1 MDRKTLVFVFILSLS
16 GSYCLA
22 QPKIT
27 VVQGTNLNFGD
38 IYNTDKLSHDVT
50 IKNVGTDT
58 LHIKKV
64 TTQCGCTTTGLS
76 DSRLAPS
83 DTGRLTITFNP
94 ANYGAGKVVKHVYV
108 ESDDPTTPNLTVEFA
123 VNVTTLFKLDPP
135 SFLFNDAKADTTYH
149 KTVTITNTSKQTVK
163 LSDPQ
168 TKMDVIKVSL
178 KKRELKP
185 GDSAELTVEFHPP
198 KSGTYPGSVELMTD
212 HPAFPKL
219 EIKVYGWV
227 TRK

>member
-1 MDRKTLVFVFILSLS
+1 MDKRILIFFFILCLV
-16 GSYCLA
+16 GNYCIA
-22 QPKIT
+22 QPKIQ
-27 VVQGTNLNFGD
+27 VIQGTTLNFGD
-38 IYNTDKLSHDVT
+38 VYNTDKLSHDVT

-76 DSRLAPS
+76 DSKLGPA

-94 ANYGAGKVVKHVYV
+94 ANYSSKVVKHVYV
-108 ESDDPTTPNLTVEFA
+108 ESDDPTNPNLTIEFT
-123 VNVTTLFKLDPP
+123 VNVSTLFKIDPTMF
-135 SFLFNDAKADTTYH
+135 SFNDAKADSIYE
-149 KTVTITNTSKQTVK
+149 KSVTITNTSKQTVK

-185 GDSAELTVEFHPP
+185 GESAELTAEFHPP
-198 KSGTYPGSVELMTD
+198 KSGTYPGTIEVATD

-219 EIKVYGWV
+219 EIRVYGWV